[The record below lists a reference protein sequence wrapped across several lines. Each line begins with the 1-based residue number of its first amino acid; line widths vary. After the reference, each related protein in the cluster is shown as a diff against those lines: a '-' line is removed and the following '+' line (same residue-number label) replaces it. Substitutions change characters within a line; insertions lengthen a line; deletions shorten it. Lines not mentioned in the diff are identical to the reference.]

1 MCNVAIK
8 KKFYYLGN
16 KMRLYLI
23 SFVGFVIFTGLY
35 RQVLCINLLSERQI
49 KELYSLTSFYFI

>member
-1 MCNVAIK
+1 MSNVAIK
-8 KKFYYLGN
+8 KKFYELGN

-35 RQVLCINLLSERQI
+35 RQLLCINLLSERQI
-49 KELYSLTSFYFI
+49 KESYSLTSFYFT